1 MKLMDLFEFMPKS
14 KFSASY
20 GSDKGNYP
28 FFTSSNTIDKY
39 CDDFIYDG
47 EFLIIGDGGT
57 GNCKHYNGKFSVS
70 DHNYVLKPKSQTN
83 ALAVKYFLEKDNYQI
98 LNDGFKGIGI
108 KNVSKSYIQ
117 NIDYKY
123 NQHFSQNE
131 IVKNLVLIEK
141 NIEREK
147 QSINSLDCLI
157 KSRFN
162 EMFGDIIS
170 NKNQW
175 QTDIFSKICDIRDG
189 THDSPKYVNNG
200 YLFITAKNIT
210 NGELNFENSKL
221 ISKQDFDK
229 IEKRSH
235 VDNGDI
241 LMPMIGTIGGA
252 IIVKK
257 DRDFAIKNVC
267 LIKFKKES
275 LVINTYILFLLN
287 SNEMN
292 EHLNLIK
299 KGGIQSF
306 VGLST
311 IREINIPIPPL
322 YKQFEFA
329 SFVEQI
335 DKLKFNCQQR
345 IKLYQELLDK
355 KMDEYFG

>member
-14 KFSASY
+14 KLSASY

-162 EMFGDIIS
+162 ELFSSCNFIKEKLDSLTIKI
-170 NKNQW
+170 
-175 QTDIFSKICDIRDG
+175 TDGS
-189 THDSPKYVNNG
+189 HNPPKG
-200 YLFITAKNIT
+200 
-210 NGELNFENSKL
+210 
-221 ISKQDFDK
+221 ISKSNYIMASSQNIFDTLDLANVRYLSKEDFI
-229 IEKRSH
+229 IENKRT
-235 VDNGDI
+235 NIQEGDLLFTI
-241 LMPMIGTIGGA
+241 VGTMGRSYV
-252 IIVKK
+252 VKDEK
-257 DRDFAIKNVC
+257 MVFQRSVAVIKP
-267 LIKFKKES
+267 K
-275 LVINTYILFLLN
+275 
-287 SNEMN
+287 
-292 EHLNLIK
+292 HNLINSIYLKYFLSSQDGMDQINKMVHGVAQTGMYLSDLK
-299 KGGIQSF
+299 KIVIKVPDIDKQNIFESF
-306 VGLST
+306 VSL
-311 IREINIPIPPL
+311 
-322 YKQFEFA
+322 
-329 SFVEQI
+329 I
-335 DKLKFNCQQR
+335 DKLKFIN
-345 IKLYQELLDK
+345 K
-355 KMDEYFG
+355 K

>member
-157 KSRFN
+157 KSRFI
-162 EMFGDIIS
+162 E
-170 NKNQW
+170 
-175 QTDIFSKICDIRDG
+175 
-189 THDSPKYVNNG
+189 
-200 YLFITAKNIT
+200 LFKNIDLNDKQADWKSLKDVAT
-210 NGELNFENSKL
+210 IVGGSTPKTENKEYWNGNNKWITPAEIDKDTFYVFDSERHITEAGVKSCTLQLLPINTVLLTSRAPIGKVAITGAEMYCNQGFKNIICSKHLHHYYVYYLLEFNVKYLNAIGSGTTFKE
-221 ISKQDFDK
+221 ISKTVV
-229 IEKRSH
+229 E
-235 VDNGDI
+235 N
-241 LMPMIGTIGGA
+241 
-252 IIVKK
+252 
-257 DRDFAIKNVC
+257 
-267 LIKFKKES
+267 
-275 LVINTYILFLLN
+275 
-287 SNEMN
+287 
-292 EHLNLIK
+292 
-299 KGGIQSF
+299 
-306 VGLST
+306 
-311 IREINIPIPPL
+311 IRIPVPDYRNQEL
-322 YKQFEFA
+322 FA
-329 SFVEQI
+329 SFTEQI
-335 DKLKFNCQQR
+335 NKLKFNCQQR

>member
-123 NQHFSQNE
+123 NHHFSQNE

-162 EMFGDIIS
+162 EMFSNLDDYVTVQDSCEVHARIGWQALTQKEHMKTGKYMLITGTDFKDNEINYSSCVFVTKERYEMDRHIILR
-170 NKNQW
+170 N
-175 QTDIFSKICDIRDG
+175 DD
-189 THDSPKYVNNG
+189 V
-200 YLFITAKNIT
+200 LITK
-210 NGELNFENSKL
+210 
-221 ISKQDFDK
+221 D
-229 IEKRSH
+229 
-235 VDNGDI
+235 
-241 LMPMIGTIGGA
+241 GTIGKVA
-252 IIVKK
+252 IVHNLPGPATLNSGVFVLRPDNRFNKEYISYVFKGEPFSRFVEEVKTGVTVK
-257 DRDFAIKNVC
+257 HLNQAN
-267 LIKFKKES
+267 LLKFKIPVPKKKAQEHFA
-275 LVINTYILFLLN
+275 LFL
-287 SNEMN
+287 
-292 EHLNLIK
+292 K
-299 KGGIQSF
+299 
-306 VGLST
+306 T
-311 IREINIPIPPL
+311 
-322 YKQFEFA
+322 
-329 SFVEQI
+329 I

>member
-123 NQHFSQNE
+123 NQHFSQDE

-147 QSINSLDCLI
+147 QSINFLDCLI
-157 KSRFN
+157 KSRF
-162 EMFGDIIS
+162 
-170 NKNQW
+170 
-175 QTDIFSKICDIRDG
+175 
-189 THDSPKYVNNG
+189 
-200 YLFITAKNIT
+200 
-210 NGELNFENSKL
+210 
-221 ISKQDFDK
+221 
-229 IEKRSH
+229 IEGVVYH
-235 VDNGDI
+235 
-241 LMPMIGTIGGA
+241 
-252 IIVKK
+252 VKK
-257 DRDFAIKNVC
+257 A
-267 LIKFKKES
+267 
-275 LVINTYILFLLN
+275 
-287 SNEMN
+287 
-292 EHLNLIK
+292 
-299 KGGIQSF
+299 
-306 VGLST
+306 
-311 IREINIPIPPL
+311 
-322 YKQFEFA
+322 
-329 SFVEQI
+329 
-335 DKLKFNCQQR
+335 
-345 IKLYQELLDK
+345 
-355 KMDEYFG
+355 

>member
-83 ALAVKYFLEKDNYQI
+83 ALSVKYFLEKDNYQI

-131 IVKNLVLIEK
+131 IVKKLVLIEK

-162 EMFGDIIS
+162 
-170 NKNQW
+170 
-175 QTDIFSKICDIRDG
+175 C
-189 THDSPKYVNNG
+189 
-200 YLFITAKNIT
+200 
-210 NGELNFENSKL
+210 
-221 ISKQDFDK
+221 
-229 IEKRSH
+229 
-235 VDNGDI
+235 
-241 LMPMIGTIGGA
+241 
-252 IIVKK
+252 
-257 DRDFAIKNVC
+257 
-267 LIKFKKES
+267 KE
-275 LVINTYILFLLN
+275 V
-287 SNEMN
+287 
-292 EHLNLIK
+292 
-299 KGGIQSF
+299 
-306 VGLST
+306 V
-311 IREINIPIPPL
+311 
-322 YKQFEFA
+322 A
-329 SFVEQI
+329 
-335 DKLKFNCQQR
+335 
-345 IKLYQELLDK
+345 
-355 KMDEYFG
+355 

>member
-14 KFSASY
+14 KLSASY

-162 EMFGDIIS
+162 
-170 NKNQW
+170 
-175 QTDIFSKICDIRDG
+175 SKEG
-189 THDSPKYVNNG
+189 
-200 YLFITAKNIT
+200 
-210 NGELNFENSKL
+210 
-221 ISKQDFDK
+221 
-229 IEKRSH
+229 
-235 VDNGDI
+235 
-241 LMPMIGTIGGA
+241 
-252 IIVKK
+252 
-257 DRDFAIKNVC
+257 
-267 LIKFKKES
+267 
-275 LVINTYILFLLN
+275 LL
-287 SNEMN
+287 
-292 EHLNLIK
+292 
-299 KGGIQSF
+299 
-306 VGLST
+306 
-311 IREINIPIPPL
+311 
-322 YKQFEFA
+322 
-329 SFVEQI
+329 
-335 DKLKFNCQQR
+335 CC
-345 IKLYQELLDK
+345 
-355 KMDEYFG
+355 

>member
-1 MKLMDLFEFMPKS
+1 MKLMHLFEFMPKS

-117 NIDYKY
+117 NIEYKY

-162 EMFGDIIS
+162 EMFSDFKAIKTIGDFSYICRGASPRPISNFITKGIGENWIKIGDVGENDIYITETAEKVTKNGADKSRRVKPGDFILSNSMSFGRPYILGINGCVHDGWLIIS
-170 NKNQW
+170 DYQN
-175 QTDIFSKICDIRDG
+175 TF
-189 THDSPKYVNNG
+189 
-200 YLFITAKNIT
+200 
-210 NGELNFENSKL
+210 
-221 ISKQDFDK
+221 
-229 IEKRSH
+229 
-235 VDNGDI
+235 
-241 LMPMIGTIGGA
+241 
-252 IIVKK
+252 
-257 DRDFAIKNVC
+257 
-267 LIKFKKES
+267 ES
-275 LVINTYILFLLN
+275 LFFYYLLRSNDVQAQFDGSAYGATVRNLN
-287 SNEMN
+287 SNTVRKVKVITPPLSLQGEFV
-292 EHLNLIK
+292 
-299 KGGIQSF
+299 SF
-306 VGLST
+306 VTL
-311 IREINIPIPPL
+311 
-322 YKQFEFA
+322 
-329 SFVEQI
+329 I

>member
-14 KFSASY
+14 KLSASY

-98 LNDGFKGIGI
+98 LNYGFKGIGI

-123 NQHFSQNE
+123 NQNFSQNE

-157 KSRFN
+157 KSRFI
-162 EMFGDIIS
+162 EMFGKKITDNSAICKFEDICTGIIGLTYKPENIQNEGTIVLRS
-170 NKNQW
+170 GNIQNNQLQLEDDVVRVDTKKIDKKKIIHDLDILMCSRNGSSRLVGKTCLIRNPKEEMTW
-175 QTDIFSKICDIRDG
+175 GAFMMVIRTEFPYILQTFMCSDYFKIQL
-189 THDSPKYVNNG
+189 TTTQTASVNQ
-200 YLFITAKNIT
+200 IT
-210 NGELNFENSKL
+210 NGMLREYQVFKPTLDDETEFSK
-221 ISKQDFDK
+221 F
-229 IEKRSH
+229 
-235 VDNGDI
+235 
-241 LMPMIGTIGGA
+241 
-252 IIVKK
+252 VK
-257 DRDFAIKNVC
+257 
-267 LIKFKKES
+267 
-275 LVINTYILFLLN
+275 LV
-287 SNEMN
+287 
-292 EHLNLIK
+292 
-299 KGGIQSF
+299 
-306 VGLST
+306 
-311 IREINIPIPPL
+311 
-322 YKQFEFA
+322 
-329 SFVEQI
+329 
-335 DKLKFNCQQR
+335 DKLKFINKR
-345 IKLYQELLDK
+345 
-355 KMDEYFG
+355 